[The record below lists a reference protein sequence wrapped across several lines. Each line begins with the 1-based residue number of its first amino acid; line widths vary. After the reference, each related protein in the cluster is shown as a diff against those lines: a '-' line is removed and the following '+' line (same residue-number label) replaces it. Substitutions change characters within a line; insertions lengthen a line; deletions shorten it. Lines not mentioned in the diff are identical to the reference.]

1 MTVTAERLKE
11 AMADC
16 GVDQSGLARELGVTQ
31 GAISK
36 IVLGKTANSR
46 LMPKI
51 ATTLRVPLAWLLGM
65 SDDRQ
70 NYESVV
76 PVANDAGDEVDI
88 EQLDL
93 AYGMGG
99 TFLDVGDIE
108 SETARFSR
116 AWLRQFTDAPPH
128 LLFSAKGI
136 GDSMMPTIHDRDVI
150 IVDRSDTRP
159 RLRDQIWAI
168 AHGDI
173 GMVKR
178 LRPMPDGTMRI
189 VSDNPAVPEDLA
201 ADGELHIVGRVVAI
215 CRKV

>member
-1 MTVTAERLKE
+1 MS
-11 AMADC
+11 
-16 GVDQSGLARELGVTQ
+16 QSELSRRAGIPQSTINSIITKNRRSSPHLIRLARELET
-31 GAISK
+31 
-36 IVLGKTANSR
+36 TPEY
-46 LMPKI
+46 LM
-51 ATTLRVPLAWLLGM
+51 GE
-65 SDDRQ
+65 SDDPALAA
-70 NYESVV
+70 VAAA
-76 PVANDAGDEVDI
+76 PVEPSPTSDDEVEI

-99 TFLDVGDIE
+99 TFLDVVTDVEGE
-108 SETARFSR
+108 KARFSR
-116 AWLRQFTDAPPH
+116 AWLRQFTEAPPH
-128 LLFSAKGI
+128 MLFSAKGI

-201 ADGELHIVGRVVAI
+201 TDGELHIVGRVVAI